1 MDSQTPKTLT
11 EASMAEEAI
20 ASDETPAP
28 SNPEFHEIVVNLDR
42 ANPMYNPQ
50 TDPIFII
57 RYPSFQLAPLVT
69 SSSKD
74 SGPIEYTLV
83 GALPEVNEPDIEPGS
98 TR

>member
-11 EASMAEEAI
+11 QAGMAEEAI

-28 SNPEFHEIVVNLDR
+28 SNPEFHEVVVNLDR
-42 ANPMYNPQ
+42 GNSEYNPQ

-69 SSSKD
+69 TSSND
-74 SGPIEYTLV
+74 SGPVEYTLV
-83 GALPEVNEPDIEPGS
+83 GDVPEVNEPDAEPGS